1 MSVQDQRLPLGEFTN
16 SRLNKMSL
24 LSSGNISTAT
34 HTTTTTTTTATT
46 TTIANKKNSLATV
59 VNGHDENMATFNLKN
74 ALKPNLFHSSVFP
87 SIGSNG
93 MTNDKDMLLNES
105 PTNRIL
111 NTIISRKRFENTYKS
126 SSITTP
132 KNTNSNILQ
141 FSDTTNKDYSELSK
155 RLQVRLQFAYYKLQ
169 TKQMNLKFAD
179 LKNKMLSH
187 NVKLSNNT
195 NSNRIS
201 KANKISTHSRVKR
214 RKLVVSQGNY
224 RTPAKHHP
232 KIAIDEVIS
241 TDSRMSTPSTM
252 VDTTNNTTS
261 HHISMNTNQ
270 NGIIMPN
277 FTITNQNDDEK
288 EDDANETLTQHNNST
303 LLNCSMTPVRNPLKR
318 LSNASQNGQAPAINV
333 TTAQE
338 TPMSVKA
345 AKSLIQLFSS
355 INT

>member
-16 SRLNKMSL
+16 SRLNRMSL
-24 LSSGNISTAT
+24 LSSGNGATNT
-34 HTTTTTTTTATT
+34 HTANTTTD
-46 TTIANKKNSLATV
+46 ANKKNSLAT
-59 VNGHDENMATFNLKN
+59 GHDENMATFNLN
-74 ALKPNLFHSSVFP
+74 TALKPNLFHSSVFP

-111 NTIISRKRFENTYKS
+111 NTIISRKRFDNNYKS
-126 SSITTP
+126 SSSSTTTAN
-132 KNTNSNILQ
+132 NTNSNILK
-141 FSDTTNKDYSELSK
+141 FSDTITKDYSEVSK
-155 RLQVRLQFAYYKLQ
+155 RLQVRLQFAYYKLR

-179 LKNKMLSH
+179 LKNKMTSH
-187 NVKLSNNT
+187 NVRLSDNT
-195 NSNRIS
+195 NSNKI
-201 KANKISTHSRVKR
+201 NKTNKNSTKQSRVKR

-232 KIAIDEVIS
+232 RIAIDEVIS
-241 TDSRMSTPSTM
+241 ADSRMSTPSTM

-261 HHISMNTNQ
+261 HHITMNTNQ
-270 NGIIMPN
+270 NGIIMPH
-277 FTITNQNDDEK
+277 FTITKQTDKDK

-303 LLNCSMTPVRNPLKR
+303 LLNCSITPVRNPLKR
-318 LSNASQNGQAPAINV
+318 VSSASQLPAINMV
-333 TTAQE
+333 TAQE